1 MVKNENF
8 MAKHIYSLII
18 KENESDIRL
27 DRYLVNSL
35 NVPQSLIQKDLR
47 KSFIKVNDKKSI
59 AKYRVQVGDIIQLSK
74 DYSEIKPK
82 QIIEPN
88 KKDLERLKKSIIFSD
103 INFFI
108 INKWNKI
115 AVQGGSGLKTNLD
128 DILYHSNLFDSRPL
142 LVHRLDKDT
151 SGILIFALNRQSAKH
166 FSDLFS
172 NREVNKT
179 YEAIIIGCPNDNE
192 GVMNNDIEED
202 DQHLSAETKYKV
214 IKRLSEDLTH
224 IELNPTTG
232 RKHQLRIHCKLNGFP
247 ILGDNKY
254 YLPVSKVYKNEN
266 NLFLHA
272 KKIEFKDPVDELVKV
287 EANLP
292 NHFFNY
298 I

>member
-1 MVKNENF
+1 M
-8 MAKHIYSLII
+8 
-18 KENESDIRL
+18 
-27 DRYLVNSL
+27 
-35 NVPQSLIQKDLR
+35 
-47 KSFIKVNDKKSI
+47 
-59 AKYRVQVGDIIQLSK
+59 
-74 DYSEIKPK
+74 
-82 QIIEPN
+82 
-88 KKDLERLKKSIIFSD
+88 
-103 INFFI
+103 
-108 INKWNKI
+108 
-115 AVQGGSGLKTNLD
+115 
-128 DILYHSNLFDSRPL
+128 
-142 LVHRLDKDT
+142 HRLDKDT

>member
-1 MVKNENF
+1 

>member
-1 MVKNENF
+1 

-292 NHFFNY
+292 DHFFNY

>member
-1 MVKNENF
+1 

-59 AKYRVQVGDIIQLSK
+59 AKYRVQAGDIIQLSK

>member
-1 MVKNENF
+1 

-18 KENESDIRL
+18 KENESDTRL

>member
-1 MVKNENF
+1 
-8 MAKHIYSLII
+8 MAKHTSSLII
-18 KENESDIRL
+18 KENESDTRL

-47 KSFIKVNDKKSI
+47 KGFIKVNDKKSL
-59 AKYRVQVGDIIQLSK
+59 AKYRIQVGDIIQLSK

-88 KKDLERLKKSIIFSD
+88 KKDLDRLKKSIIFSD

-128 DILYHSNLFDSRPL
+128 DMLYHSNLFDSRPL
-142 LVHRLDKDT
+142 LVHRLDRDT

-172 NREVNKT
+172 NREINKT

-202 DQHLSAETKYKV
+202 DQRHSAETKYKV

-224 IELNPTTG
+224 IELTPTTG

-272 KKIEFKDPVDELVKV
+272 KKIEFNDPDDELVNV

>member
-1 MVKNENF
+1 MC
-8 MAKHIYSLII
+8 
-18 KENESDIRL
+18 
-27 DRYLVNSL
+27 
-35 NVPQSLIQKDLR
+35 
-47 KSFIKVNDKKSI
+47 
-59 AKYRVQVGDIIQLSK
+59 
-74 DYSEIKPK
+74 
-82 QIIEPN
+82 
-88 KKDLERLKKSIIFSD
+88 LKKSIIFSD

-128 DILYHSNLFDSRPL
+128 DMLYHSNLFDSRPL
-142 LVHRLDKDT
+142 LVHRLDRDT

-172 NREVNKT
+172 NREINKT

-202 DQHLSAETKYKV
+202 DQRHSAETKYKV

-224 IELNPTTG
+224 IELTPTTG

-272 KKIEFKDPVDELVKV
+272 KKIEFKDSDDELVNV

>member
-1 MVKNENF
+1 
-8 MAKHIYSLII
+8 MAKHIYSLVI

>member
-1 MVKNENF
+1 
-8 MAKHIYSLII
+8 MAKHIHSLII
-18 KENESDIRL
+18 KENESDTRL

>member
-1 MVKNENF
+1 
-8 MAKHIYSLII
+8 MAKHIHSLII
-18 KENESDIRL
+18 KENESDTRL

-59 AKYRVQVGDIIQLSK
+59 AKYRVQAGDIIQLSK

-88 KKDLERLKKSIIFSD
+88 KKNIERLKKSIIFSD

-128 DILYHSNLFDSRPL
+128 DMLYDSNLFDSRPL
-142 LVHRLDKDT
+142 LVHRLDRDT
-151 SGILIFALNRQSAKH
+151 SGILLFALNRQSAKH

-172 NREVNKT
+172 NREINKT

-202 DQHLSAETKYKV
+202 DHYHSAETKYKV

-272 KKIEFKDPVDELVKV
+272 KKIEFKDPVDELVNV

>member
-1 MVKNENF
+1 M
-8 MAKHIYSLII
+8 
-18 KENESDIRL
+18 
-27 DRYLVNSL
+27 
-35 NVPQSLIQKDLR
+35 
-47 KSFIKVNDKKSI
+47 
-59 AKYRVQVGDIIQLSK
+59 
-74 DYSEIKPK
+74 
-82 QIIEPN
+82 
-88 KKDLERLKKSIIFSD
+88 
-103 INFFI
+103 
-108 INKWNKI
+108 
-115 AVQGGSGLKTNLD
+115 
-128 DILYHSNLFDSRPL
+128 LYHSNLFDSRPL
-142 LVHRLDKDT
+142 LVHRLDRDT

-172 NREVNKT
+172 NREINKT

-202 DQHLSAETKYKV
+202 DQRHSAETKYKV

-224 IELNPTTG
+224 IELTPTTG

-254 YLPVSKVYKNEN
+254 YLPASKVYKNEN

-272 KKIEFKDPVDELVKV
+272 KKIEFNDPDDEPVNV

>member
-1 MVKNENF
+1 
-8 MAKHIYSLII
+8 
-18 KENESDIRL
+18 
-27 DRYLVNSL
+27 
-35 NVPQSLIQKDLR
+35 VPQSLIQKDLR
-47 KSFIKVNDKKSI
+47 KGLIKVNDKKSPSN
-59 AKYRVQVGDIIQLSK
+59 YRVQEGDILQLSK
-74 DYSEIKPK
+74 DYSELKPK
-82 QIIEPN
+82 QTTEPN
-88 KKDLERLKKSIIFSD
+88 KRDLERLKKSIIFSD

-128 DILYHSNLFDSRPL
+128 DILYHANLFDSRPL
-142 LVHRLDKDT
+142 LVHRLDRDT
-151 SGILIFALNRQSAKH
+151 SGILIFALNRPSAKH

-172 NREVNKT
+172 KRKINKT
-179 YEAIIIGCPNDNE
+179 YEAIIIGNPDCNE
-192 GVMNNDIEED
+192 GIMNNDIEED
-202 DQHLSAETKYKV
+202 DQTYKAETKYKV

-272 KKIEFKDPVDELVKV
+272 KKIEFKDPTDEVVKV

>member
-1 MVKNENF
+1 MVENENF
-8 MAKHIYSLII
+8 MAKYIHSLII
-18 KENESDIRL
+18 KENESNTRL
-27 DRYLVNSL
+27 DRYLINSL

-47 KSFIKVNDKKSI
+47 KGLIKVNDKKSPSN
-59 AKYRVQVGDIIQLSK
+59 YRVQEGDILQLSK
-74 DYSEIKPK
+74 DYSELKPK
-82 QIIEPN
+82 QTTEPN
-88 KKDLERLKKSIIFSD
+88 KRDLERLKKSIIFSD

-128 DILYHSNLFDSRPL
+128 DILYHANLFDSRPL
-142 LVHRLDKDT
+142 LVHRLDRDT
-151 SGILIFALNRQSAKH
+151 SGILIFALNRPSAKH

-172 NREVNKT
+172 KRKINKT
-179 YEAIIIGCPNDNE
+179 YEAIIIGNPDCNE
-192 GVMNNDIEED
+192 GIMNNDIEED
-202 DQHLSAETKYKV
+202 DQTYKAETKYKV

-272 KKIEFKDPVDELVKV
+272 KKIEFKDPADEAVKV

>member
-1 MVKNENF
+1 

-18 KENESDIRL
+18 KENESDTRL

-59 AKYRVQVGDIIQLSK
+59 AKYRVQAGDIIQLSK

>member
-1 MVKNENF
+1 

-272 KKIEFKDPVDELVKV
+272 KKIEFKDPDDELVNV

>member
-1 MVKNENF
+1 
-8 MAKHIYSLII
+8 MAKHTLSLII
-18 KENESDIRL
+18 KENESDTRL

-292 NHFFNY
+292 DHFFNY